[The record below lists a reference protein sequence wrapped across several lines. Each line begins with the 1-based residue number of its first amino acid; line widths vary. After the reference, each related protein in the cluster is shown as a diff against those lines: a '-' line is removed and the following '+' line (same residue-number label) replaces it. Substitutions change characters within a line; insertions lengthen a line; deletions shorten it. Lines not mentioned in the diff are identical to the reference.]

1 MDESGHKRMVA
12 VGGLLL
18 GLPALAAAGTV
29 VALGLMVAVDGKYLP
44 GNELTVLLLWSSGGI
59 IGLLS
64 WLGLS
69 GVFLRRGRAGLQQS
83 SLAAWVGLGLGV
95 LAALAVV
102 VVTLHLVFKQGEFAL
117 LAYLGLGPPFLLPAA
132 HLAWLR
138 WRQTPLGADQA
149 C

>member
-18 GLPALAAAGTV
+18 GLPALAAGGTV
-29 VALGLMVAVDGKYLP
+29 AVLGLMVVADGKYLS
-44 GNELTVLLLWSSGGI
+44 GNEPTVLLLWSSGGV

-64 WLGLS
+64 WLWLS
-69 GVFLRRGRAGLQQS
+69 GVFLRRGRAGLRQS
-83 SLAAWVGLGLGV
+83 SPAPWLGLLMGA

-102 VVTLHLVFKQGEFAL
+102 AVTLHLVFKQGEFAL

-138 WRQTPLGADQA
+138 WGRTALGAGKA
-149 C
+149 G

>member
-29 VALGLMVAVDGKYLP
+29 AVLGLMVAVDGKYLP

-64 WLGLS
+64 WLWLS

-83 SLAAWVGLGLGV
+83 SLAAWVGLGVGV

-102 VVTLHLVFKQGEFAL
+102 AVTLHLVFKQGEFAP

>member
-29 VALGLMVAVDGKYLP
+29 AVLGLMVAVDGKYLS
-44 GNELTVLLLWSSGGI
+44 GNEPTVLLLWSSGGV

-64 WLGLS
+64 WVWLS
-69 GVFLRRGRAGLQQS
+69 GVFLRRGRAGLRQS
-83 SLAAWVGLGLGV
+83 STAPWVGLGLGV

-102 VVTLHLVFKQGEFAL
+102 AVTLHLVFKQGEFAL
-117 LAYLGLGPPFLLPAA
+117 LSYLGLGPPFLPPAA

-138 WRQTPLGADQA
+138 WGRDAAGAGQA
-149 C
+149 G

>member
-29 VALGLMVAVDGKYLP
+29 AVLGLMVVADGKYLS
-44 GNELTVLLLWSSGGI
+44 GNELTVLLLWSSGGV

-64 WLGLS
+64 WLWLS
-69 GVFLRRGRAGLQQS
+69 GVFLRRGRAGLRQS
-83 SLAAWVGLGLGV
+83 SPAAWVGLGLGV

-102 VVTLHLVFKQGEFAL
+102 AVTLHLVFKQGEFAL
-117 LAYLGLGPPFLLPAA
+117 LSYLGLGPPFLLPAA

-138 WRQTPLGADQA
+138 WGATDTV
-149 C
+149 